1 MSNFQLSKR
10 ENKPQNAADEIILS
24 KRAQVPGVG
33 AAKKTA
39 ESLFKIIQFIFFR
52 IPNAAQRN
60 KLLSRLRGKL
70 VKIHPGTISFKKPSP
85 GASLGQSIVFIKAIL
100 SGLAPAFTQNVLIE
114 LTKLLSVNIGPQPLI
129 PPGAKKPK

>member
-1 MSNFQLSKR
+1 MSDFQLSKR
-10 ENKPQNAADEIILS
+10 VNNPQNAADEIVLS

-52 IPNAAQRN
+52 VPSKSRQKFLS
-60 KLLSRLRGKL
+60 KLKGKL
-70 VKIHPGTISFKKPSP
+70 IRLHPGTMSLKKVQPSSAIGMSISFIKNLFNGLSPS
-85 GASLGQSIVFIKAIL
+85 
-100 SGLAPAFTQNVLIE
+100 FTQNVLIE

-129 PPGAKKPK
+129 PPGAKRPK